1 MSKQVF
7 VVVHKYWL
15 VPPQRQTNP
24 NIPKVVSTPVLYT
37 PRVNLVAATVGLV
50 WLTNAA
56 LKESGGNAPQTQ
68 VQSALHSAQISLAKN
83 EPSALSYTIERAA
96 TFRPQTPEFLGCFF
110 RTDYLKSH
118 RLRTE
123 ARVC

>member
-1 MSKQVF
+1 MQ
-7 VVVHKYWL
+7 
-15 VPPQRQTNP
+15 NAIP

-56 LKESGGNAPQTQ
+56 LKESGGNETQTQ
-68 VQSALHSAQISLAKN
+68 VLSTLHSAQILLAKN
-83 EPSALSYTIERAA
+83 EPSALSVLLNRAA
-96 TFRPQTPEFLGCFF
+96 TFRPQTLEFLGCFL
-110 RTDYLKSH
+110 RTDYLESH
-118 RLRTE
+118 WLRTQ